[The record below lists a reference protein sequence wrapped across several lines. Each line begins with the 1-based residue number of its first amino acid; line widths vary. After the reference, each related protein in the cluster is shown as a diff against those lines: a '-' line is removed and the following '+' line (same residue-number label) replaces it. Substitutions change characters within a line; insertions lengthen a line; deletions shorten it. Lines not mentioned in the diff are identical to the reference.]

1 MTKLERVRTAAA
13 IPAAFRGQGRIARSL
28 ELILG
33 RAGGSPIEFKSSVW
47 KAAKPQLKLETG
59 GKCAYCESPTDT
71 VAHGDVEHFRPKSKY
86 WWLAYCY
93 DNYLYSCQ
101 ICNEVHKGDEF
112 PVHASAGPWAGP
124 ALPSPPSPPA
134 LAALAETLTP
144 DALDLT
150 AGHALADFLVMAG
163 KEKAGLVNPYLTDP
177 DPLFKWVA
185 NDTLKIVELA
195 PASNTV
201 AARRAFAGAEASYGL
216 NREELKR
223 NRWKTYTDFVVM
235 KDSLEAFEAAGLEP
249 ALQQRIR
256 DQIRAMTRVDAPYA
270 GMVRYFVKAFGLGI

>member
-13 IPAAFRGQGRIARSL
+13 IPTAFRGAGRVAKSR
-28 ELILG
+28 ELIEG
-33 RAGGSPIEFKSSVW
+33 RVAGTLEFKSTVW
-47 KAAKPQLKLETG
+47 KAAKKQLKKETG

-112 PVHASAGPWAGP
+112 PIHASTGAWSGPTLP
-124 ALPSPPSPPA
+124 AAPTPVE
-134 LAALAETLTP
+134 LATLAETLIP
-144 DALDLT
+144 DALDLN
-150 AGHALADFLVMAG
+150 AGHVFADFLVAAG
-163 KEKAGLVNPYLTDP
+163 KEKAGLVDPYLTDP

-185 NDTLKIVELA
+185 DDVLKIVELA
-195 PASNTV
+195 PASNKV
-201 AARRAFAGAEASYGL
+201 AAKRAFAGAEESYGL

-223 NRWKTYTDFVVM
+223 NRYKTYAEFLVM
-235 KDSLEAFEAAGLEP
+235 KDSLKALETAGIDP

-256 DQIRAMTRVDAPYA
+256 DQIKAMTQVDAPYA
-270 GMVRYFVKAFGLGI
+270 GMVRYFVKEFQLTL